1 MSKQTRSKL
10 LGFAIAIAAL
20 LLIGFL
26 PAESEAMS
34 RAAWKYLGCFVFM
47 LVLIISRAVPDWAAV
62 LCTMAIL
69 VALKVAKVGEVTS
82 QFATSTVWL
91 CIGVFIMSIGIN
103 NSGFMKRLALWVL
116 SKFPGT
122 YAGQVT
128 AMLLSGVIM
137 SPIIPSSTAKTS
149 MMAPFVVQVC
159 EASGA
164 ERNSKQSLGLWF
176 ANFMGTNQL
185 GMAFVSGSVYVAL
198 MLGFVGQSISWGRWF
213 SLAVVWYVVC
223 IILVY
228 LFCRIFCK
236 PTGEQKAANV
246 EFIKEQYK
254 ALGQLSL
261 KEKQGIIIVLV
272 ALILWLTQKKHG
284 IDAGMIAILADV
296 AFIACGL
303 ITPPEV
309 GAKGMWTITLFVG
322 GVLSVAG
329 LMQSLGVSTWLAGIL
344 GPIFA
349 PILSSPWLFVP
360 ALCILTYLLRFVI
373 VSQSCSMAV
382 MLAIFGPLL
391 PNYGISTFVLVFV
404 SWVSGTC
411 WNVAYQNPATTGLIK
426 MCDKA
431 LDYNTAAKGSYAY
444 CVINLIAMLCSVP
457 LWMAMGMC

>member
-1 MSKQTRSKL
+1 MSKQLKSKL
-10 LGFAIAIAAL
+10 LGFGLAIAAL
-20 LLIGFL
+20 LLIAYL
-26 PAESEAMS
+26 PAESEAMT
-34 RAAWKYLGCFVFM
+34 RAAWQYLGCFVFM

-62 LCTMAIL
+62 LCTMAVL
-69 VALKVAKVGEVTS
+69 VALRVASVAEVTS
-82 QFATSTVWL
+82 QFASSTVWL

-159 EASGA
+159 EASGV

-198 MLGFVGQSISWGRWF
+198 MLGFVGESLSWGRWF

-254 ALGQLSL
+254 ALGKLSL
-261 KEKQGIIIVLV
+261 KEKQGIIIILIALV
-272 ALILWLTQKKHG
+272 LWLTQKSHG
-284 IDAGMIAILADV
+284 VDAGMVAILADV

-309 GAKGMWTITLFVG
+309 GSKGMWTITIFVG

-344 GPIFA
+344 GPVFA
-349 PILSSPWLFVP
+349 PILSSPWIFVP
-360 ALCILTYLLRFVI
+360 ALCIITYLLRFVI

-391 PNYGISTFVLVFV
+391 PTYGISTFVLVFV

-431 LDYNTAAKGSYAY
+431 LDYGTAAKGSYAY
-444 CVINLIAMLCSVP
+444 CIINLIAMICSVP